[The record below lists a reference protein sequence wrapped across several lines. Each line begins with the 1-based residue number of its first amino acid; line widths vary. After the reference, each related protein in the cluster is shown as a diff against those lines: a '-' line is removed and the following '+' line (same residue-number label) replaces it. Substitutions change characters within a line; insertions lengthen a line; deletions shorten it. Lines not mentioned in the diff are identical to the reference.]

1 MSGERLV
8 RLEHAVT
15 DLETRLEA
23 SEIEGASDRVRIMEL
38 ELERARDRVRLEEL
52 ERRYLALEHAVGV
65 FAGTAAGAGT
75 CAGARDLFGHVRR
88 AVENGGRS

>member
-1 MSGERLV
+1 VSGERLV

-23 SEIEGASDRVRIMEL
+23 SDLEGL
-38 ELERARDRVRLEEL
+38 RDRFALDELAARVEHL

-75 CAGARDLFGHVRR
+75 CAGARELFGHVRR
-88 AVENGGRS
+88 AAENGGRS